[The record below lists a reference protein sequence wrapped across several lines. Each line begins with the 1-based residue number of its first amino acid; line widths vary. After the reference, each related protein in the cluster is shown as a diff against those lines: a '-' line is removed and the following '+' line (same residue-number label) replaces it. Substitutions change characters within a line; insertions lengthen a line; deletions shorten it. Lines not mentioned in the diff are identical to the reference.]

1 MERGKLTAGR
11 RLSLGAMVTAL
22 TLLFLYASEV
32 LTGFRFLCGCL
43 CSLFIVILTEEDL
56 FGPAWLCFLAVSIL
70 GFLLCPDHFSWF
82 FYVTILGHYGIV
94 RRFFRKYITVPAVR
108 SLFTVLYCNGG
119 TALGLWALH
128 TIAGVDVASLLPEG
142 IPTVVLILI
151 VEAAFFLLDVLFE
164 AAASMY
170 QKRLRRFLLR

>member
-1 MERGKLTAGR
+1 M
-11 RLSLGAMVTAL
+11 
-22 TLLFLYASEV
+22 
-32 LTGFRFLCGCL
+32 
-43 CSLFIVILTEEDL
+43 
-56 FGPAWLCFLAVSIL
+56 
-70 GFLLCPDHFSWF
+70 
-82 FYVTILGHYGIV
+82 TILGHYGIV